1 MATGFFFFSS
11 PFLWPAAPAPLVIRI
26 WPVTTSLPPP
36 CVWRVCRPPPPSA
49 YHQTDVVRRFFPTES
64 SDAANIAVSRSDYN
78 CDDRRAH
85 SIACAPNKSLY
96 YSRAVPENV
105 RGKKNAKMKK
115 KCKKIPS
122 KDDVTADRMR
132 SAKSARKTNLP
143 TSPPGRPGAKS
154 FEWQLYCLPIIV
166 SSPMRS
172 YMRYTRTTMM
182 VQLRLTFFSP
192 VRQTRSKH

>member
-1 MATGFFFFSS
+1 MATGFFFFSF
-11 PFLWPAAPAPLVIRI
+11 PFSWPAAPAPLVIRI

-36 CVWRVCRPPPPSA
+36 CVWRVCRPPPPCA

-105 RGKKNAKMKK
+105 GGEKMRKWKKNVKKYPPKMTWPRIE
-115 KCKKIPS
+115 CVRRNPL
-122 KDDVTADRMR
+122 
-132 SAKSARKTNLP
+132 ARQTSLP
-143 TSPPGRPGAKS
+143 RPRVAPGRNRS
-154 FEWQLYCLPIIV
+154 NDNYIV
-166 SSPMRS
+166 CRLSSR
-172 YMRYTRTTMM
+172 
-182 VQLRLTFFSP
+182 LRCDLICDTP
-192 VRQTRSKH
+192 ERQWWFN